1 LAIDFVTGGLI
12 WLMEWNPLQ
21 HALNSGLLALFYSDY
36 LVAANISAITCSGDI
51 FTPKEIRSFA
61 AIQVLYPLTFLA
73 QEMMV
78 DFILFFLPAYSLS
91 FSCNQGRFEPE
102 NLTQFEGREPGQ
114 MTDKIYNDI
123 PIKYT
128 SKFYWYCS
136 HIGEL
141 TCKGKPI

>member
-61 AIQVLYPLTFLA
+61 AIQVCISSGFSGFSGTRN
-73 QEMMV
+73 
-78 DFILFFLPAYSLS
+78 DGLP

-102 NLTQFEGREPGQ
+102 NLTQFDGREPRQ
-114 MTDKIYNDI
+114 MTDKTYNDI

-141 TCKGKPI
+141 TCKGKPISGFRV

>member
-1 LAIDFVTGGLI
+1 
-12 WLMEWNPLQ
+12 MEWNPLQ

-61 AIQVLYPLTFLA
+61 AIQVCISS
-73 QEMMV
+73 
-78 DFILFFLPAYSLS
+78 DFFGTRNDGSFYTFFLPAYSLP
-91 FSCNQGRFEPE
+91 FSCNQGWFEPE
-102 NLTQFEGREPGQ
+102 NLTQFEGRKPRQ
-114 MTDKIYNDI
+114 MTDKIYNEI

-128 SKFYWYCS
+128 SKSYWYCS

-141 TCKGKPI
+141 TCKGKPISGFRV